1 MLNQKIKFVSFKTQ
15 IKIKGD
21 STMTTKVKPSEHKT
35 KQLSELLGSEGTL
48 VFKDLLKVG
57 MEKILQEALEGE
69 VTEFLGREW
78 YQRQSED
85 ESNPGYRNGYYARQI
100 KTSEGKLNLRNP
112 RVRESSEEFSSQI
125 LERIEVLEENVKRL
139 SLEMYVRGLSTRDI
153 EETFID
159 AEGKKLLSKSTVS
172 KLNEKLQKEYEEFSQ
187 RDLSML
193 DVVYLFVDGVYEC
206 VRHYTNNQAL
216 LCCWGI
222 LSDGTKQIISLMTV
236 QSESQTAWEVFFE
249 DLLSRG
255 LRQPLLVIAD
265 GSKGAK
271 QAIIRSFP
279 KAHRQRCIAHKM
291 RNLSVKLP
299 RDKQKEI
306 MKEIREIY
314 YANEYD
320 QAKQLSSNLI
330 EKHINQYPSMIKSF
344 NEDLEACLTHLKF
357 PQEQRQF
364 IRTTN
369 LIERAFVEEKRRTKV
384 FPQHQ
389 SEKALTGLVYAVLW
403 RASKKWCRIAMTDS
417 DMIVLKNIRK
427 LIAPY
432 DSESKLLS
440 YELAA

>member
-1 MLNQKIKFVSFKTQ
+1 
-15 IKIKGD
+15 
-21 STMTTKVKPSEHKT
+21 MTAKVKPSEMKT
-35 KQLSELLGSEGTL
+35 KQLNELLGTEGIL
-48 VFKDLLKVG
+48 AFKDLMKVG

-69 VTEFLGREW
+69 VTDFLGRDW
-78 YQRQSED
+78 YERQSDQAANE
-85 ESNPGYRNGYYARQI
+85 GYRNGYYDRQI
-100 KTSEGKLNLRNP
+100 KTTEGKINLRSP
-112 RVRESSEEFSSQI
+112 RVRQTNEEFESQI
-125 LERIEVLEENVKRL
+125 LERLEVLEENVKRL

-153 EETFID
+153 EETFVD

-187 RDLSML
+187 RDLSSF
-193 DVVYLFVDGVYEC
+193 DVVYLFIDGVYEG

-222 LSDGTKQIISLMTV
+222 LSDGTKQLINIMTV
-236 QSESQTAWEVFFE
+236 QSESQTAWEMFFE
-249 DLLSRG
+249 DMLSRG

-299 RDKQKEI
+299 SDKQKEI
-306 MKEIREIY
+306 IKEVRDIY
-314 YANEYD
+314 YAEDHD
-320 QAKQLSSNLI
+320 QAKQMSSNLI
-330 EKHINQYPSMIKSF
+330 DKYINQYPSMIKCF
-344 NEDLEACLTHLKF
+344 NEDIESCLTHLKF
-357 PQEQRQF
+357 PAEHRHF

-369 LIERAFVEEKRRTKV
+369 LIERAFEEEKRRTKV

-403 RASKKWCRIAMTDS
+403 RASKKWYRVAMTDS
-417 DMIVLKNIRK
+417 DLLLLKNMRK
-427 LIAPY
+427 LIAPK

>member
-1 MLNQKIKFVSFKTQ
+1 
-15 IKIKGD
+15 
-21 STMTTKVKPSEHKT
+21 MTAKVKPSEIKT
-35 KQLSELLGSEGTL
+35 KQLSELLGTEG
-48 VFKDLLKVG
+48 VIAFKDLMKVG

-69 VTEFLGREW
+69 VTDFLGRDW
-78 YQRQSED
+78 YERQSD
-85 ESNPGYRNGYYARQI
+85 QSTNPGYRNGYYDSQI
-100 KTSEGKLNLRNP
+100 KTSEGKLNLRSQ
-112 RVRESSEEFSSQI
+112 RVRDSSEEFTSQI

-139 SLEMYVRGLSTRDI
+139 SLEMYVRGLSTWDI

-187 RDLSML
+187 RDISSF
-193 DVVYLFVDGVYEC
+193 DVIYLFVDGVYEG

-222 LSDGTKQIISLMTV
+222 LADGTKKLISIMPV
-236 QSESQTAWEVFFE
+236 QSESQTAWEMFFE
-249 DLLSRG
+249 DMLSRG

-291 RNLSVKLP
+291 RNLTVKLP
-299 RDKQKEI
+299 WDKQKEVI
-306 MKEIREIY
+306 KEVKEIY
-314 YANEYD
+314 YADDYD

-330 EKHINQYPSMIKSF
+330 EKYINQYPSMIKSF
-344 NEDLEACLTHLKF
+344 NEDMEACLTHLKF
-357 PQEQRQF
+357 PAEHRHF

-369 LIERAFVEEKRRTKV
+369 LIERAFEEEKRRTKV

-389 SEKALTGLVYAVLW
+389 SEKALTGLVYVYFIIH
-403 RASKKWCRIAMTDS
+403 S
-417 DMIVLKNIRK
+417 MIEK
-427 LIAPY
+427 LVIF
-432 DSESKLLS
+432 
-440 YELAA
+440 

>member
-1 MLNQKIKFVSFKTQ
+1 
-15 IKIKGD
+15 
-21 STMTTKVKPSEHKT
+21 
-35 KQLSELLGSEGTL
+35 
-48 VFKDLLKVG
+48 

-78 YQRQSED
+78 YERQSGE
-85 ESNPGYRNGYYARQI
+85 ENKRGYRNGYYDRQI
-100 KTSEGKLNLRNP
+100 KTTEGKINLRSP
-112 RVRESSEEFSSQI
+112 RVRESSQEYESQI
-125 LERIEVLEENVKRL
+125 LERLDALEENVKRL

-172 KLNEKLQKEYEEFSQ
+172 KLNEKLQKEYEEFNQ

-193 DVVYLFVDGVYEC
+193 DVVYLFIDGVYEG

-216 LCCWGI
+216 LCSWGI
-222 LSDGTKQIISLMTV
+222 MSDGTKQLIGLMTA
-236 QSESQTAWEVFFE
+236 QSESQSAWEVFFE
-249 DLLSRG
+249 DMLSRG

-299 RDKQKEI
+299 KDKEKEVI
-306 MKEIREIY
+306 KEVRAIY
-314 YANEYD
+314 YANDYD
-320 QAKQLSSNLI
+320 EAKQLSGDLI
-330 EKHINQYPSMIKSF
+330 NKYINQYPSMVKSF

-357 PQEQRQF
+357 PQEHRHF

-403 RASKKWCRIAMTDS
+403 RASKKWHRIPMTETDLV
-417 DMIVLKNIRK
+417 ILKNIRK

-432 DSESKLLS
+432 DIDSKLVS
-440 YELAA
+440 YDLAA